1 MKFKTIARNASV
13 SIEKLCVSYN
23 MARFDDYEL
32 KTIIKAQIQ
41 ASCNILKD
49 CSILV
54 RVFKSAEED
63 YITRFTVEYLD
74 KQEEKTFQYLLPVY
88 SEEMGMAFANDHEF
102 IHGIAHIFR

>member
-1 MKFKTIARNASV
+1 MKFKTIAKNATE
-13 SIEKLCVSYN
+13 SIKKLCESYN

-54 RVFKSAEED
+54 RVFKSEKQD
-63 YITRFTVEYLD
+63 YITRFTVEYTD
-74 KQEEKTFQYLLPVY
+74 KNEDRKFQCDLPVY
-88 SEEMGMAFANDHEF
+88 SIEMGMAFSKDYEF
-102 IHGIAHIFR
+102 IHGIAQIFR

>member
-1 MKFKTIARNASV
+1 MKFKTIANNAAV
-13 SIEKLCVSYN
+13 TIEKLCDSYN
-23 MARFDDYEL
+23 RARFDDYEL

-54 RVFKSAEED
+54 RVFKSEKKD

-74 KQEEKTFQYLLPVY
+74 KQDNKTVECHLPVY
-88 SEEMGMAFANDHEF
+88 SIEMRMAFSKDHEF
-102 IHGIAHIFR
+102 IHGIAQIFR